1 MNNSGEVQ
9 TSTDAS
15 LDLAGLAIKATL
27 TAAQETFLDPVFEQL
42 GLTPFD
48 PELWDSWPD

>member
-9 TSTDAS
+9 ATAHVL
-15 LDLAGLAIKATL
+15 LDLAELAMKAMQTP
-27 TAAQETFLDPVFEQL
+27 APEKFLDPVFEQL

-48 PELWDSWPD
+48 PDIWDSWPD